1 MGNLQLHSESD
12 KHFSYFGIIVD
23 VNGIYIEKSRDY
35 IQIYCTNYIE
45 IVMIFHYWN
54 EDKSKAP
61 DETDSSL
68 PIE

>member
-1 MGNLQLHSESD
+1 M
-12 KHFSYFGIIVD
+12 D
-23 VNGIYIEKSRDY
+23 VNGIDIEKSRDY